1 MPATL
6 TALRADAIRVTYED
20 VHYEPVTSDAALGA
34 LLFALDL
41 LDRGA
46 VDVAA
51 MRYADR
57 VTLVPALDA
66 ARQYGLILKRHVD
79 RVDRSAPSLPE
90 SVKVDEA
97 YGWVH
102 AAATAVPEAERDRFC
117 WRLAR
122 RLGAE
127 PWCDDR
133 PAIALANQQFGMF
146 EEGFEEIEARAAAA
160 AAASLAAPI
169 VEVTEAVEAVADE
182 VTADVP
188 ASEADAAAAAG
199 ADADADADAAS
210 HAGSESRADPEN

>member
-6 TALRADAIRVTYED
+6 TALRADAIRVTHED
-20 VHYEPVTSDAALGA
+20 VHYEPVGGDAALGA

-41 LDRGA
+41 LGRDA

-57 VTLVPALDA
+57 IALVPALDA
-66 ARQYGLILKRHVD
+66 ARQYGLILMRHVD
-79 RVDRSAPSLPE
+79 RADRSTPRLPG
-90 SVKVDEA
+90 SVKIDDA
-97 YGWVH
+97 HAWVH
-102 AAATAVPEAERDRFC
+102 AAAATVPEAERDRFC

-122 RLGAE
+122 RMGAD

-160 AAASLAAPI
+160 AAAASLAEQV
-169 VEVTEAVEAVADE
+169 VEATEAAEAVADE
-182 VTADVP
+182 VTAEVP
-188 ASEADAAAAAG
+188 AAKT
-199 ADADADADAAS
+199 DAAS
-210 HAGSESRADPEN
+210 PAGSETPADPEK

>member
-6 TALRADAIRVTYED
+6 TALRADAIRVTHDD
-20 VHYEPVTSDAALGA
+20 VNYEPVTSDAALGA

-41 LDRGA
+41 LGRDA
-46 VDVAA
+46 VDVPA

-57 VTLVPALDA
+57 LALAPALDA

-79 RVDRSAPSLPE
+79 RADRKSPRLPDSVRVDDAH
-90 SVKVDEA
+90 A
-97 YGWVH
+97 WVH
-102 AAATAVPEAERDRFC
+102 AAATTVPEAERDRFC

-160 AAASLAAPI
+160 AESAEAGLAFVAVESVGARDAVSDDVAVAAEVLAAEVGLALPAASETP
-169 VEVTEAVEAVADE
+169 T
-182 VTADVP
+182 
-188 ASEADAAAAAG
+188 
-199 ADADADADAAS
+199 
-210 HAGSESRADPEN
+210 DPEN